1 MLRTLGSKS
10 CVAYEQR
17 RIDTNSG
24 YGSYWGTYPSSFGV
38 NSATARQVS
47 TFEGLNLHGLKQK
60 LIIFKDCLDSCLQD
74 PQCNYALVDLGAGLC
89 WKIENPLGFK
99 SDEPGF
105 VAYQCGFGLSEWYTH
120 AILILSFCLNFLLQ
134 SRLRRFLF
142 DSAKFISAPTKVRP
156 RLATNTL
163 A

>member
-1 MLRTLGSKS
+1 MSSAGLTQTVATGPTGEPILPRSASTVPLPDRFLLSK
-10 CVAYEQR
+10 AYIYPR
-17 RIDTNSG
+17 FKTKTN
-24 YGSYWGTYPSSFGV
+24 
-38 NSATARQVS
+38 
-47 TFEGLNLHGLKQK
+47 
-60 LIIFKDCLDSCLQD
+60 IFSKDCLDSCLQD